1 MGYKIVRAIL
11 DFFFFIVFRLH
22 VEGRENVPEK
32 APSL

>member
-22 VEGRENVPEK
+22 VEGRENEIGRAHV
-32 APSL
+32 